1 MVGIDRGGIDRDD
14 LAAGEGMSGMTD
26 TRTKATARGPSER
39 ASHRLL
45 MWSGA
50 LGGVIGL
57 VTALAM
63 LRDQAGEAHPSLL
76 SAPLPAWVALLVV
89 VAWGV
94 VLPVISWRWHR
105 VVDEHEREAYRDG
118 AVLGFYVLTIGAP
131 VWWFLWR
138 GGMAPP
144 VDPVAMFIAP
154 LSAAGIV
161 WIWRKYR

>member
-1 MVGIDRGGIDRDD
+1 
-14 LAAGEGMSGMTD
+14 MSAVTD
-26 TRTKATARGPSER
+26 SRNEAPTKGPSER
-39 ASHRLL
+39 ANHRLL
-45 MWSGA
+45 LWSGA
-50 LGGVIGL
+50 LGGLIGL
-57 VTALAM
+57 GTALAA
-63 LRDQAGEAHPSLL
+63 LRDHAPGDAHPSLL
-76 SAPLPAWVALLVV
+76 SAPLPAWVALLIV

-118 AVLGFYVLTIGAP
+118 ALLGFYVLTIGAP